1 MSKEFMNL
9 NMEYKIMYENTI
21 NQMLQ
26 AVIDDNRFE
35 DTIRHLCNEAIINNW
50 ELEKK
55 VNIINIITNN

>member
-9 NMEYKIMYENTI
+9 NEEYRKMYEETI
-21 NQMLQ
+21 NQMISTV
-26 AVIDDNRFE
+26 ADDNRFE
-35 DTIRHLCNEAIINNW
+35 ETIRHLCAEALNNNW